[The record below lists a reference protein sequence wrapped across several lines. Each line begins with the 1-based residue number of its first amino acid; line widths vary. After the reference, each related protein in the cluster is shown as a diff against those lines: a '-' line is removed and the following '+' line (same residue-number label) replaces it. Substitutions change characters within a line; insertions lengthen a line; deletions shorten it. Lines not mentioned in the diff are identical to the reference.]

1 MWISNDILETS
12 KVIINF
18 KEETI
23 VWKPLMYNPKDGVK
37 FRELIKRSNNGLPVS
52 ASDFQ

>member
-23 VWKPLMYNPKDGVK
+23 IWKPLMYTPKDGIK
-37 FRELIKRSNNGLPVS
+37 FRELIKKSNNGQSIS
-52 ASDFQ
+52 ASDFE